1 MKAGVPPPAAFARR
15 TPSGYEQAPMP
26 LVPCYRGS
34 ANAWECDENDH
45 LNVRFYLAKANQG
58 LPFVLEAVGL
68 SSLSLGKMGA
78 RPRVRAQH
86 VRFLKEA
93 RPAAPLTVHA
103 GLASSEG
110 HGLTLYGEVRHSLS
124 GEVLATLLTEL
135 DLVGRDGAVRPV
147 PAMSA
152 VERCQVPE
160 HGAPRGI
167 KPGEPLR
174 PDHGRVGEMG
184 FVEIGRGAVAPWE
197 CDPAGEMELFQYVGR
212 ISDSVVNLLAHF
224 QTEEELSRRSH
235 GIEGGALVELR
246 IAWHVPLRAGSLF
259 TIHSGIAEAG
269 RKTQHFVHLFFD
281 EATRACAATA
291 HGIAVAM
298 DLETRKAIELPEA
311 RRRRIQAGLLR
322 LPR

>member
-1 MKAGVPPPAAFARR
+1 
-15 TPSGYEQAPMP
+15 MP

-58 LPFVLEAVGL
+58 LPFVLEAIGL
-68 SSLSLGKMGA
+68 SPRSLEEIGA
-78 RPRVRAQH
+78 RPRIRAQH

-93 RPAAPLTVHA
+93 RPAAPLTVHGGVA
-103 GLASSEG
+103 ASEG
-110 HGLTLYGEVRHSLS
+110 QQLTLYAEVRHSLS
-124 GEVLATLLTEL
+124 GEALATLLTEL
-135 DLVGRDGAVRPV
+135 DLVGQDGAPRPL
-147 PAMSA
+147 PPIGA
-152 VERCQVPE
+152 ERCPVPE

-167 KPGEPLR
+167 RPSEPLR
-174 PDHGRVGEMG
+174 PDHGGIGRMG

-197 CDPAGEMELFQYVGR
+197 CDPAGEMELYQYVGR

-224 QTEEELSRRSH
+224 QTAEELSRRSH

-246 IAWHVPLRAGSLF
+246 IAWHAPLRAGSLF
-259 TIHSGIAEAG
+259 TIHSGIAEVG

-281 EATRACAATA
+281 EGSRSCVATA

-298 DLETRKAIELPEA
+298 DLETRKSIDLPEA
-311 RRRRIQAGLLR
+311 RRRRIEAGLLR

>member
-1 MKAGVPPPAAFARR
+1 M
-15 TPSGYEQAPMP
+15 T

-34 ANAWECDENDH
+34 ANAWECDENNH

-58 LPFVLEAVGL
+58 LPFVLEAIGL
-68 SSLSLGKMGA
+68 SPLSLEKIGA
-78 RPRVRAQH
+78 RPRIRAQH

-103 GLASSEG
+103 GLAASEG
-110 HGLTLYGEVRHSLS
+110 EQVTLYAEVRHSLN
-124 GEVLATLLTEL
+124 GEALATLLTEL
-135 DLVGRDGAVRPV
+135 DLVGRDGARRPL
-147 PAMSA
+147 PPLSGA
-152 VERCQVPE
+152 ERCPVPE

-167 KPGEPLR
+167 QPGEPLR
-174 PDHGRVGEMG
+174 PGYGRLGEMG

-246 IAWHVPLRAGSLF
+246 IAWHAPLRAGSLF
-259 TIHSGIAEAG
+259 TIHSGIAAAG
-269 RKTQHFVHLFFD
+269 RKTQHFVHLIFE
-281 EATRACAATA
+281 EASRACVATA
-291 HGIAVAM
+291 NGIAVAM